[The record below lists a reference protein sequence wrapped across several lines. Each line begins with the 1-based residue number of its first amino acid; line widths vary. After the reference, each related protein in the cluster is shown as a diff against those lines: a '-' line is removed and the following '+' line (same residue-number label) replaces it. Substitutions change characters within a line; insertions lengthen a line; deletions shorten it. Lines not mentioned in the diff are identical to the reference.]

1 MQLNEDMIRQ
11 MWQILPLDQE
21 PTWRNYANYAYRQL
35 KNMYWDM
42 NETIRPCRTLENEI
56 EQLEQQLQP
65 LENQLFSLEYE
76 TVEPKYKCIKYTNY
90 MNVMPHNKSDIEW
103 VLQIPDVWNYF
114 KVY

>member
-1 MQLNEDMIRQ
+1 MQMNEDMIRQ

-21 PTWRNYANYAYRQL
+21 PTWSNYANYAYDQL
-35 KNMYWDM
+35 KNIFYRKLK
-42 NETIRPCRTLENEI
+42 ILEPYRILEFEI
-56 EQLEQQLQP
+56 KQLEQQLRP
-65 LENQLFSLEYE
+65 LEYQLFSLEYE